1 MEPQSTSFDRLQE
14 VVDQV
19 ARIYFAGRSDFPE
32 VKADLL
38 SRSWEFSR
46 TAGENATVHTI
57 VGYAVRHVRAGRH
70 FSGSVRGIEAR
81 RKDGPHFRRIDI
93 DLTELPDDDRHPAES
108 AMLRI
113 DFTEFR
119 KSLNDRQREVLD
131 AVLMGDSTSEI
142 ADRLDRSLG
151 LISQI
156 RRLLYERLQTFLS

>member
-1 MEPQSTSFDRLQE
+1 MESNAFQRLQE

-19 ARIYFAGRSDFPE
+19 ARMYFAGRPDFPE
-32 VKADLL
+32 VRADLL
-38 SRSWEFSR
+38 SRSWEFTL
-46 TAGENATVHTI
+46 TAGENATVHTV
-57 VGYAVRHVRAGRH
+57 VGYAARHVRAGRH
-70 FSGSVRGIEAR
+70 FSGSIRGIEAR
-81 RKDGPHFRRIDI
+81 RKDGPHYHRIDI
-93 DLTELPDDDRHPAES
+93 DLMELPDDHQRPAAS
-108 AMLRI
+108 AILRI